1 MPDVDLERLE
11 RFVEPLAALF
21 YLLML
26 VAFVTAVAGSP
37 GTGFFFLILG
47 AAAQVGRASIEELS
61 ASRGLAGSRG
71 SGAARRARR

>member
-1 MPDVDLERLE
+1 MPDFDLEQLE

-26 VAFVTAVAGSP
+26 VAFVTAIVGSP

-47 AAAQVGRASIEELS
+47 AAAQVGRASIEGLS
-61 ASRGLAGSRG
+61 ASRGFAASRA
-71 SGAARRARR
+71 SGAARRVRR

>member
-1 MPDVDLERLE
+1 MLDFDLEALE

-26 VAFVTAVAGSP
+26 VAFVTALAGSP

-47 AAAQVGRASIEELS
+47 AAAQVGRASIEEF
-61 ASRGLAGSRG
+61 AASRG
-71 SGAARRARR
+71 SGAARRPRR